1 MTDLKVGGVPEHFN
15 YPWSLTLKDEKYKKE
30 NINLKWQDFPGGT
43 GAMCKALRNGDV
55 DIAIVLTEGIIKDIA
70 AGNPS
75 KILQTFVKTPLIW
88 GIHVGA
94 KSSFK
99 EIKDLEHATIAISRF
114 GSGSHLMAIV
124 NAFNQGWKI
133 ENLKFKVI
141 GNLQG
146 GIDALTNGEA
156 DYFMWEHFT
165 TKPLVDNGTFRRI
178 DNCPTPWPCFVIAVR
193 NEVLEKNSLEVKKV
207 LDIINKQTANFKN
220 IDNID
225 KILANVY
232 NQKLEDIQKWL
243 KITEWNDGKPITKN
257 LITRIQNKM
266 IRFNV
271 IEEKKDSKE
280 FIKNMYIC
288 PEN

>member
-1 MTDLKVGGVPEHFN
+1 MTSLKVGGVPEHFN
-15 YPWSLTLKDEKYKKE
+15 YPWYITLKNKE
-30 NINLKWQDFPGGT
+30 YSKHNINLRWQNFPGGT
-43 GAMCKALRNGDV
+43 GQMCKALRNGDV

-75 KILQTFVKTPLIW
+75 KIVQTFVKTPLIW
-88 GIHVGA
+88 GIHVAA

-99 EIKDLEHATIAISRF
+99 NIKDLEHATIAISRF

-124 NAFNQGWKI
+124 NAYNQGWDVK
-133 ENLKFKVI
+133 NLNFKVI

-178 DNCPTPWPCFVIAVR
+178 HDCPTPWPCFVVAVR
-193 NEVLEKNSLEVKKV
+193 NEVLENNFDEVKKV
-207 LDIINKQTANFKN
+207 LDIINAETKDFKK

-225 KILANVY
+225 ETLAERY
-232 NQKLEDIQKWL
+232 EQQLDDIQKWL

-266 IRFNV
+266 VQFSV
-271 IEEKKDSKE
+271 IEEKKNSGE
-280 FIKNMYIC
+280 FIKNMYI
-288 PEN
+288 

>member
-1 MTDLKVGGVPEHFN
+1 MTNLKVGGVPEHFN
-15 YPWSLTLKDEKYKKE
+15 YPWYLTLKNKEYTKE
-30 NINLKWQDFPGGT
+30 NINLRWKDYPGGT
-43 GAMCKALRNGDV
+43 GQMCKALRAGEV

-75 KILQTFVKTPLIW
+75 KIVQTFVKTPLIW

-99 EIKDLEHATIAISRF
+99 KIEDLEQATIAISRF

-124 NAFNQGWKI
+124 NAYNQGWDI
-133 ENLKFKVI
+133 EKLKFKVI

-178 DNCPTPWPCFVIAVR
+178 DDCPTPWPCFVIAVR
-193 NEVLEKNSLEVKKV
+193 NEVLENNFNEVKKV
-207 LDIINKQTANFKN
+207 LDIINAETSDFKN
-220 IDNID
+220 IENID
-225 KILANVY
+225 KILAKRY
-232 NQKLEDIQKWL
+232 EQQLEDIQKWL

-257 LITRIQNKM
+257 LVTRIQNKM

-271 IEEKKDSKE
+271 IEEKKNSGE
-280 FIKNMYIC
+280 FIKNMYI
-288 PEN
+288 

>member
-1 MTDLKVGGVPEHFN
+1 MTNLKVGGVPEHFN
-15 YPWSLTLKDEKYKKE
+15 YPWYITLKNKE
-30 NINLKWQDFPGGT
+30 YSKHNINLRWQDYPGGT
-43 GAMCKALRNGDV
+43 GQMSKALRDGSV

-70 AGNPS
+70 DGNPS
-75 KILQTFVKTPLIW
+75 KIVQTFVKTPLIW
-88 GIHVGA
+88 GVHVSE

-99 EIKDLEHATIAISRF
+99 KIDDLEHAIIAISRF

-124 NAFNQGWKI
+124 NAYNQGWDVQ
-133 ENLKFKVI
+133 NLKFKVI

-178 DNCPTPWPCFVIAVR
+178 DDCPSPWPCFVIAVR
-193 NEVLEKNSLEVKKV
+193 NEVLENNFDEVKKV
-207 LDIINKQTANFKN
+207 LDIINAETKDFKQ
-220 IDNID
+220 ID
-225 KILANVY
+225 KIDETLAIRY
-232 NQKLEDIQKWL
+232 EQKLEDIQKWL
-243 KITEWNDGKPITKN
+243 KITEWNDGKPFTKN

-271 IEEKKDSKE
+271 IQKKKKSGD
-280 FIKNMYIC
+280 FIKNMNI
-288 PEN
+288 

>member
-1 MTDLKVGGVPEHFN
+1 MVNLKVGGVPEHFN
-15 YPWSLTLKDEKYKKE
+15 YPWSVTLKNKE
-30 NINLKWQDFPGGT
+30 YSKHNINVSWQDYPGGT
-43 GAMCKALRNGDV
+43 GQMCKALRSGEV

-75 KILQTFVKTPLIW
+75 KIVQTFVKTPLIW

-94 KSSFK
+94 KSSFQK
-99 EIKDLEHATIAISRF
+99 IEDLEHATIAISRF

-124 NAFNQGWKI
+124 NAYNQGWDISK
-133 ENLKFKVI
+133 LKFKVI

-165 TKPLVDNGTFRRI
+165 TKPLVDNGTFRRV
-178 DNCPTPWPCFVIAVR
+178 DDCPTPWPCFVVAVR
-193 NEVLEKNSLEVKKV
+193 NEVLENNFNEVKQV
-207 LDIINKQTANFKN
+207 LDIINNETKDFKKTKN
-220 IDNID
+220 IDQ
-225 KILANVY
+225 ILADNY
-232 NQKLEDIQKWL
+232 EQQIEDIQKWL

-266 IRFNV
+266 IQFNV
-271 IEEKKDSKE
+271 IQEKKNSGE
-280 FIKNMYIC
+280 FIKNMYI
-288 PEN
+288 